1 MAGISFGED
10 IWSLEE
16 RRRKETDFSL
26 CALIYFVNYVL
37 GRVPI
42 HMLNSKKKKISKVD
56 GSGMLTPFSIW
67 RNRLKDSK

>member
-37 GRVPI
+37 DRVPI
-42 HMLNSKKKKISKVD
+42 HMLNSKKKKN
-56 GSGMLTPFSIW
+56 L
-67 RNRLKDSK
+67 